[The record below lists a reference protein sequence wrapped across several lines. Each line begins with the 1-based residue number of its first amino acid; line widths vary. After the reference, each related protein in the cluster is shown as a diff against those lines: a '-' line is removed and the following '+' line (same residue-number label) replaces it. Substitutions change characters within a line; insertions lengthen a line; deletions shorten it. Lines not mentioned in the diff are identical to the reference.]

1 MLDLEKELR
10 RMSEAYGIPEK
21 EVVSWWR
28 SAVRQMFRS
37 SIFYRKYVE
46 DQSTLVKNENTR
58 SMKRYPMVKRFTC
71 AICGE
76 QIGSGSLEVDH
87 LEGGNS
93 NKSFSDVDSFIK
105 SIMFVTP
112 DDIQVLCKDKH
123 RVVNKKKVFVSF
135 GCHSIKT
142 LMQKQGCSFQEAVV
156 RKKHI
161 LIGKDKRFNSELEA
175 RGMVVPKTIKEQST
189 VLLEAMLKEINSE
202 EKFNVIHEYL

>member
-28 SAVRQMFRS
+28 SAVRQMFSS
-37 SIFYRKYVE
+37 SIFYRKYIE
-46 DQSTLVKNENTR
+46 DRSTLVVNENPR
-58 SMKRYPMVKRFTC
+58 SKKRYPMVKRFTC

-87 LEGGNS
+87 LDGGNS

-123 RVVNKKKVFVSF
+123 KVVNKKKVFVSF

-142 LMQKQGCSFQEAVV
+142 LMQKQGCSFE
-156 RKKHI
+156 
-161 LIGKDKRFNSELEA
+161 EA
-175 RGMVVPKTIKEQST
+175 RTRKEYLLIVKEKRTLEDLKQRGVLDAPRT
-189 VLLEAMLKEINSE
+189 KVAQNALLLELMLKEINSE
-202 EKFNVIHEYL
+202 GKV

>member
-28 SAVRQMFRS
+28 TAVRQMFS
-37 SIFYRKYVE
+37 NSIFYRKYIE

-76 QIGSGSLEVDH
+76 PFGSGGIELDH
-87 LEGGNS
+87 VEGGNT
-93 NKSFSDVDSFIK
+93 NKSFSDAESFIK
-105 SIMFVTP
+105 AIMFVTP
-112 DDIQVLCKDKH
+112 YDVQILCKDRHKI
-123 RVVNKKKVFVSF
+123 VNKKKTLVSF
-135 GCHSIKT
+135 GCHSIKS
-142 LMQKQGCSFQEAVV
+142 LQEKQGCSFEEARV

-161 LIGKDKRFNSELEA
+161 LIGKEKIFKSELEA
-175 RGMVVPKTIKEQST
+175 RGIIVPKTIKEQST
-189 VLLEAMLKEINSE
+189 VLLDAMLSEIKSE
-202 EKFNVIHEYL
+202 ESI